1 MKKFKRS
8 PYTRLATDAD
18 KRAWVS
24 CFAPIAL
31 VGFVPVTEAGI
42 THWAAVVWNRYV
54 DTRTRHTLHRLCDRR
69 EVKEPTPMVEV
80 NCMTC
85 VVRIERG
92 FR

>member
-1 MKKFKRS
+1 MRGSKRS

-18 KRAWVS
+18 KQAWVS

-31 VGFVPVTEAGI
+31 VGFVPVIEAGI
-42 THWAAVVWNRYV
+42 AHWAAVVRNRNV
-54 DTRTRHTLHRLCDRR
+54 ATCKRHTLHRLCDRR
-69 EVKEPTPMVEV
+69 KVKKPTPMVEV